1 MPAGPVGQPHG
12 GQLGVGRNARDH
24 VRQGHVY
31 GHQQHTQFVVG
42 QHHGE
47 VLRGG
52 AVGQDLGV
60 AGIVDAGLVH
70 GLLVQRRGNDGADTA
85 GLRVVDGGAHIVIG
99 RASGGGADLPQR
111 QRVGQGRATGDDM
124 NTPRIGAGLG
134 DVADFH
140 DVQAC
145 AQLGSGAAQRAC
157 IAVHHTGCVQALR
170 NRLDDDFRADAGGI
184 AHGDAHGQ

>member
-1 MPAGPVGQPHG
+1 M
-12 GQLGVGRNARDH
+12 N
-24 VRQGHVY
+24 
-31 GHQQHTQFVVG
+31 GHQQHAQFVVG

-70 GLLVQRRGNDGADTA
+70 GFFIQRRGDDGADTT
-85 GLRVVDGGAHIVIG
+85 GLRVVDGGANIVIG
-99 RASGGGADLPQR
+99 CASGGGADLPQR
-111 QRVGQGRATGDDM
+111 QFVGQGGATGNDM
-124 NTPRIGAGLG
+124 NAPRIGAGLG
-134 DVADFH
+134 DIADFH
-140 DVQAC
+140 DVQAR
-145 AQLGSGAAQRAC
+145 AQLGSSASQRARV
-157 IAVHHTGCVQALR
+157 AVHHAGCVQALC